1 MVRVQYLVLT
11 QGKSMLAV
19 SVNSALF
26 VLRGF
31 KKTGSS
37 SSSTRRQPDLSRPVA
52 DGPGPAES
60 SVMSKWGRD

>member
-1 MVRVQYLVLT
+1 
-11 QGKSMLAV
+11 MLAV
-19 SVNSALF
+19 SVNSALY

-31 KKTGSS
+31 KKSGS
-37 SSSTRRQPDLSRPVA
+37 SSSTRREPALSRPIG

>member
-1 MVRVQYLVLT
+1 
-11 QGKSMLAV
+11 MLAV
-19 SVNSALF
+19 SVNSVLY

-31 KKTGSS
+31 KKSGS
-37 SSSTRRQPDLSRPVA
+37 SSSTRRQPAMSSTIG